1 MTQDIPQILNNRKIL
16 IGKEPVNGRL
26 MIGFP
31 VKGKVQTVAVGTANS
46 VPGSVSRYN
55 GEQGTAHLS
64 LEINKDGGLLVTNL
78 KDQNV
83 TYVNGVEIMTKQIT
97 ADTTV
102 ELGKD
107 RYLINIPDILK
118 VVEKILRVAEPEEPA
133 SYNIKHL
140 ESVWN
145 KFHQQNIDLQKRARK
160 QGLHARVPMFF
171 TMGAG
176 AISSI
181 AFACGWGDSVKSLC
195 VALTL
200 IGLVFMF
207 YSFLKSKNDTSI
219 EDRERYMEEFQEKY
233 ICPNP
238 KCGKFLGNYSYKLMK
253 RQYSMTCPHCKCKFT
268 EN

>member
-1 MTQDIPQILNNRKIL
+1 MTQAIPHILTNRKVL

-26 MIGFP
+26 MIGIP
-31 VKGKVQTVAVGTANS
+31 VKGKLQTVAVGASNS

-64 LEINKDGGLLVTNL
+64 LEINKDGSLSVTNL
-78 KDQNV
+78 KEQNV
-83 TYVNGVEIMTKQIT
+83 TYVDGVEILAKQIT
-97 ADTTV
+97 PDTTV
-102 ELGKD
+102 ALGKD
-107 RYLINIPDILK
+107 RYPINIKDILK

-133 SYNIKHL
+133 TYNIKHL

-145 KFHQQNIDLQKRARK
+145 KFHQQNIELQKRARK
-160 QGLHARVPMFF
+160 QSVHARIPMFF

-176 AISSI
+176 VISSI
-181 AFACGWGDSVKSLC
+181 AFACGWGDSVKVLC
-195 VALTL
+195 VFLTL
-200 IGLVFMF
+200 IGLVIMF

-238 KCGKFLGNYSYKLMK
+238 DCGKFLGNYSYKLMK
-253 RQYSMTCPHCKCKFT
+253 RQYSMACPHCKCKFT

>member
-1 MTQDIPQILNNRKIL
+1 MTQVIPQILIKRKIL
-16 IGKEPVNGRL
+16 IGKEPGNGRL
-26 MIGFP
+26 MIGFTA
-31 VKGKVQTVAVGTANS
+31 KGKMQTVAIGAPNS

-55 GEQGTAHLS
+55 GDQGSAHLS
-64 LEINKDGGLLVTNL
+64 VDINNDGGLLVTNL
-78 KDQNV
+78 KEQNV
-83 TYVNGVEIMTKQIT
+83 TYVNGVEIMTKQI
-97 ADTTV
+97 APDTTV

-107 RYLINIPDILK
+107 RYPINIQDILK
-118 VVEKILRVAEPEEPA
+118 VVEKILRVAEPEEPKT
-133 SYNIKHL
+133 YNIRHL

-145 KFHQQNIDLQKRARK
+145 KFHQQNIELQKRARK
-160 QGLHARVPMFF
+160 QGLHARIPMFF

-181 AFACGWGDSVKSLC
+181 AFACGWGDAVKGLC
-195 VALTL
+195 LALTI
-200 IGLVFMF
+200 IGLVIMF

-238 KCGKFLGNYSYKLMK
+238 KCGKFLGNFSYKLMK

-268 EN
+268 EI

>member
-1 MTQDIPQILNNRKIL
+1 MTNYISDILKTKRLL
-16 IGKEPVNGRL
+16 IGKEPINGRL

-31 VKGKVQTVAVGTANS
+31 IKGKLQTIAVGTSNS

-55 GEQGTAHLS
+55 GEQGSAHLS
-64 LEINKDGGLLVTNL
+64 LDIDKDGNILVTNL
-78 KDQNV
+78 KEQNV
-83 TYVNGVEIMTKQIT
+83 TYVDGVEIITKQISPNSN
-97 ADTTV
+97 V

-107 RYLINIPDILK
+107 KFRINIPDILK
-118 VVEKILRVAEPEEPA
+118 VVEKILNVSDPSEPPV
-133 SYNIKHL
+133 YNISHL
-140 ESVWN
+140 EAVWN
-145 KFHQQNIDLQKRARK
+145 NYHRKNIDLQKRARK
-160 QGLHARVPMFF
+160 QNVQARIPMFF

-181 AFACGWGDSVKSLC
+181 AFACGWGDAVKSLC

-200 IGLVFMF
+200 IGLVFMC

>member
-1 MTQDIPQILNNRKIL
+1 MTQAIPHILTNRKVL

-26 MIGFP
+26 MIGIP
-31 VKGKVQTVAVGTANS
+31 VKGKLQTVAVGASNS

-64 LEINKDGGLLVTNL
+64 LEIIKDGSLSVTNL
-78 KDQNV
+78 KEQNV
-83 TYVNGVEIMTKQIT
+83 TYVDGVEILAKQIT
-97 ADTTV
+97 PDTTV

-107 RYLINIPDILK
+107 RYPINIKDILK
-118 VVEKILRVAEPEEPA
+118 VVEKILRVAEPEGPA
-133 SYNIKHL
+133 TYNIKHL

-145 KFHQQNIDLQKRARK
+145 KFHQQNIELQKRARK
-160 QGLHARVPMFF
+160 QSVHARIPMFF

-176 AISSI
+176 VISSI
-181 AFACGWGDSVKSLC
+181 AFACGWGDSVKVLC
-195 VALTL
+195 VFLTL
-200 IGLVFMF
+200 IGLVIMF

-238 KCGKFLGNYSYKLMK
+238 DCGKFLGNYSYKLMK
-253 RQYSMTCPHCKCKFT
+253 RQYSMACPHCKCKFT